1 MAACGPPW
9 GWAIHPSS
17 CLLSAWGIVPHGLAR
32 PGVPTGPDRTPFRCL
47 SRAASPRVRKLAR
60 TWRLADLGVAYSALA
75 WSSAWGDA
83 VVGVRE
89 WGDGE
94 CRGARAMLT
103 GLDPHPAPT
112 PLNNSVSISGTRLPL
127 MVYKIVNQL
136 YHLK

>member
-1 MAACGPPW
+1 MAARGPPW
-9 GWAIHPSS
+9 GWAIRLLS
-17 CLLSAWGIVPHGLAR
+17 CLLSAWGAVLHGLAW
-32 PGVPTGPDRTPFRCL
+32 PGVPTGPDQAPFRCH

-60 TWRLADLGVAYSALA
+60 TWRLADLGVAYPALA

-112 PLNNSVSISGTRLPL
+112 PPTIQYPSPVPGYPYIKFL
-127 MVYKIVNQL
+127 Q
-136 YHLK
+136 